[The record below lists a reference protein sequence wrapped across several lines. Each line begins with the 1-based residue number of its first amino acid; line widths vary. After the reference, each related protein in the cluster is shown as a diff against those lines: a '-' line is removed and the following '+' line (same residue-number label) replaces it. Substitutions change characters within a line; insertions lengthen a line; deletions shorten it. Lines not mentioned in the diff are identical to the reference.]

1 MTSSACEKLQD
12 RPELELYHKMT
23 ARCIKFILEVRDDS
37 QIFAGSKEG
46 PRTQTAVGFGPP

>member
-23 ARCIKFILEVRDDS
+23 ARCIKFILEDRDDS
-37 QIFAGSKEG
+37 QIFAGSEG
-46 PRTQTAVGFGPP
+46 GSQRQTAEGFGPP